1 MKKLQFLLICI
12 LFGINMSY
20 AQRVLPASEIE
31 ECRTAESVAWNF
43 ITSIVEKQWNK
54 MEQLM
59 APLYKYQL
67 RQDMNSEGLYD
78 YNQVFSSEYIH
89 DITDM
94 RPLLAMGYKLVI
106 TNVYTMVYSS
116 QYSNNFPYKGWN
128 AVSVCF
134 YCDQGNNSY
143 ENTQYDPSTRIILVQ
158 IDGNWR
164 VAGLK

>member
-67 RQDMNSEGLYD
+67 RQDMNSEGY
-78 YNQVFSSEYIH
+78 SEW
-89 DITDM
+89 
-94 RPLLAMGYKLVI
+94 PQMG
-106 TNVYTMVYSS
+106 
-116 QYSNNFPYKGWN
+116 G
-128 AVSVCF
+128 
-134 YCDQGNNSY
+134 
-143 ENTQYDPSTRIILVQ
+143 IL
-158 IDGNWR
+158 IER
-164 VAGLK
+164 K

>member
-31 ECRTAESVAWNF
+31 ECRTPESAAWKV

-67 RQDMNSEGLYD
+67 RQDMNREGLYD

-106 TNVYTMVYSS
+106 TNVYTMVYGS

-134 YCDQGNNSY
+134 YCDQGNSSY
-143 ENTQYDPSTRIILVQ
+143 ENTRYDPSARIILVQ

-164 VAGLK
+164 VAGFK

>member
-1 MKKLQFLLICI
+1 MKKLQFLIICI

-20 AQRVLPASEIE
+20 AQRVLPASEIK

-59 APLYKYQL
+59 APLHKYQL

-89 DITDM
+89 DIIDM

-106 TNVYTMVYSS
+106 TDVYTMVYGS
-116 QYSNNFPYKGWN
+116 QNLDDLPYKGWN

-134 YCDQGNNSY
+134 NCDQGNSSY
-143 ENTQYDPSTRIILVQ
+143 KNTQYDPSAHIILVQ

-164 VAGLK
+164 VAGFR